1 MCCDIGE
8 YALKIEVFFKRSFKK
23 RQNCSIHKP
32 EDFK

>member
-23 RQNCSIHKP
+23 RQNFRKT
-32 EDFK
+32 

>member
-23 RQNCSIHKP
+23 RQYFRIENY
-32 EDFK
+32 